1 MANQKEIENLVA
13 KIVSEIVNK
22 TEAEEKCECKCCC
35 DEQIPDITAVRHQD
49 DFHVPDA
56 VNEPEYMR
64 MKART
69 PARIGVWRAGTR
81 LKTDT
86 FLRFRADHAVAV
98 DAVFTEVPEEFIKDM
113 GMPSFRSQ
121 CHSKAEYLQRPDLG
135 RLFDEETAAK
145 IKSECKNKPTVQ
157 IIVSD
162 GLSSTAVTANIET
175 ILPAIMQGLK
185 VYGLEAG
192 TPFFVRYARVGI
204 MDQVTELLNA
214 DVTVNLIGERPG
226 LATGESMSAYI
237 TYKGYVGMP
246 EAGRTVISNIHK
258 GGTPPV
264 EAGAHIAELAKKM
277 LDQKISGLGLQI

>member
-22 TEAEEKCECKCCC
+22 TESEEKCECKCCC
-35 DEQIPDITAVRHQD
+35 EEQIPDITVIRHQD

-56 VNEPEYMR
+56 VNEAEYMR

-98 DAVFTEVPEEFIKDM
+98 DAVFTEVPEDYIKEM

-185 VYGLEAG
+185 VYGLDAG

-204 MDQVTELLNA
+204 MDQVTELLGA
-214 DVTVNLIGERPG
+214 DVPVRQILKPAVRYRI
-226 LATGESMSAYI
+226 
-237 TYKGYVGMP
+237 
-246 EAGRTVISNIHK
+246 EAAVLVVHFSFFL
-258 GGTPPV
+258 P
-264 EAGAHIAELAKKM
+264 
-277 LDQKISGLGLQI
+277 

>member
-13 KIVSEIVNK
+13 KIVSEIVSK
-22 TEAEEKCECKCCC
+22 TETEEKCECLC
-35 DEQIPDITAVRHQD
+35 DEQIPDITAVRLQD
-49 DFHVPDA
+49 DYHVPNA
-56 VNEPEYMR
+56 VNKPEYMR

-98 DAVFTEVPEEFIKDM
+98 DAVFTEVPEEFIKGM
-113 GMPSFRSQ
+113 NMPSYRTR

-145 IKSECKNKPTVQ
+145 IRAECKNNPTVQ
-157 IIVSD
+157 IIVAD

-185 VYGLEAG
+185 VYGLDAG
-192 TPFFVRYARVGI
+192 TPFFVRYARVGV
-204 MDQVTELLNA
+204 MDQVTELLGA
-214 DVTVNLIGERPG
+214 TVTVNLIGERPG

-246 EAGRTVISNIHK
+246 EAGRTVISNIHR

>member
-22 TEAEEKCECKCCC
+22 TEAEEKCECVS
-35 DEQIPDITAVRHQD
+35 DEMIPDVTAVRHQD

-113 GMPSFRSQ
+113 GMPSFRSR

-145 IKSECKNKPTVQ
+145 IKAECKQKPTVQ

-162 GLSSTAVTANIET
+162 GLSSSAVEANIDAV
-175 ILPAIMQGLK
+175 LPAIYNGLKATGLK
-185 VYGLEAG
+185 VG
-192 TPFFVRYARVGI
+192 TPFFVKYGRVGAEDSVAQI
-204 MDQVTELLNA
+204 LGA
-214 DVTVNLIGERPG
+214 KVTVILLGERPG
-226 LATGESMSAYI
+226 LATSSSLSAYCV
-237 TYKGYVGMP
+237 YGGYPGIP
-246 EAGRTVISNIHK
+246 EANRTVVSNIHK
-258 GGTPPV
+258 AGTPPV
-264 EAGAHIAELAKKM
+264 EAGAYIAELCKQMYDKKA
-277 LDQKISGLGLQI
+277 SGLDLKA